1 MIVAALILSGTF
13 VLCMHFLKDIAKG
26 DEKSSPPVENKT
38 TYNIYNTN
46 SHNSYENSYNTTNTT
61 NTTNE
66 DNRTNTTNRTNTSTN
81 VNTNRTNT
89 NTNIT
94 NEDNVSEKMIR
105 DEIAK
110 LQKDILEKEKAL
122 AKLYKE
128 ISKLND

>member
-13 VLCMHFLKDIAKG
+13 VLCMYFLKDIAKG
-26 DEKSSPPVENKT
+26 DEKSSPSAENKT

-46 SHNSYENSYNTTNTT
+46 SHNSYTNSCNTT

-66 DNRTNTTNRTNTSTN
+66 DN
-81 VNTNRTNT
+81 
-89 NTNIT
+89 
-94 NEDNVSEKMIR
+94 VSEKIIK

-110 LQKDILEKEKAL
+110 LQEDILVKEKAL

-128 ISKLND
+128 INKLND